1 LNNSNQT
8 SSTDADVSQFSVPIS
23 SEGIRGIKTDD
34 PNTVTVSAQAFND
47 KIVLTDSSDYKYL
60 FSVAIPYS
68 TTESLLTNGSVQMTH
83 KADDNTVDAIWNC
96 SVSNNSGYAVF
107 ENLPFSTVTITPIV
121 SEINN
126 WNFDTG
132 T

>member
-1 LNNSNQT
+1 
-8 SSTDADVSQFSVPIS
+8 
-23 SEGIRGIKTDD
+23 
-34 PNTVTVSAQAFND
+34 
-47 KIVLTDSSDYKYL
+47 
-60 FSVAIPYS
+60 
-68 TTESLLTNGSVQMTH
+68 MTH

-132 T
+132 TLSSWTLQSNGAVISTDHVIGAYSVCITGNGVDSV